1 MESKQTVT
9 SNFNALNEQRRKKM
23 NKKKQVV
30 LTALLVVVSSIVTSE
45 VISSLKDRR
54 EEKALRIKEIEND
67 FENAEEY
74 LKKNDFVN
82 ALRCLSSTEYLIKG
96 INYDDSNRLAELRA
110 LALPKFLEHC
120 LSKAEENAS
129 NDCFQAID
137 FLDKAGPVAQ
147 ELDEDISGR
156 VENIKLILFEQLEIH
171 LLKAE
176 ERAEGSSSL
185 YWNSYYGSS
194 IKLSEYLET
203 NISERISKIEEITV
217 RSLKIGEIEK
227 SLEKV
232 KAKIVLSPFM
242 SPSEFQNDPG
252 LKDALKVAREIEYDI
267 SDKVENILNLFKE
280 QYRQK
285 RIAVILNDLVEIDK
299 LAEAG
304 SISLLSCL
312 DDVTKKAAK
321 IDFDI
326 STRVSE
332 IRMKGLPKIVYLYL
346 GSGKYW
352 AGKYN
357 RTMAR
362 ACINSAQRIAE
373 EIHMDISE
381 QVEEILSMLEA
392 KVILF

>member
-1 MESKQTVT
+1 MS
-9 SNFNALNEQRRKKM
+9 
-23 NKKKQVV
+23 NKKLVILAVLLTVV
-30 LTALLVVVSSIVTSE
+30 YSIVSSE
-45 VISSLKDRR
+45 VILSLKYRR
-54 EEKALRIKEIEND
+54 EEKALRIEQIEND

-110 LALPKFLEHC
+110 LALPKFLWYC
-120 LSKAEENAS
+120 LSKAEENVS

-185 YWNSYYGSS
+185 YWNSYYDSS
-194 IKLSEYLET
+194 IKLSKYLEI
-203 NISERISKIEEITV
+203 NISERISKIEDITV

-227 SLEKV
+227 SLEKA

-242 SPSEFQNDPG
+242 SPSEFQNNPD

-285 RIAVILNDLVEIDK
+285 SIVVILNDLVEIDK

-304 SISLLSCL
+304 SISLLSRL
-312 DDVTKKAAK
+312 DDVTKKATE

-332 IRMKGLPKIVYLYL
+332 IQMKGLPKMVYRYL
-346 GSGKYW
+346 ESGKYW

-373 EIHMDISE
+373 EISMDISE
-381 QVEEILSMLEA
+381 QVEEILSMLKA
-392 KVILF
+392 KVFLF